1 MCPLESSDGPA
12 TTLCIL
18 TSFFVVVVSLT
29 SRIPSSK
36 LGGRKMLSSL
46 ALPQKLVPPMK
57 LEMLRTTM
65 PSGTIHILCQQN
77 DCLGGFKNKSSFCLQ
92 SVLYYCLHKKSLS
105 TTSNMDRQLL
115 RQKSHQKFSVL
126 KTKKLVFPEES
137 LFWHFNSHFV
147 TSVYAFITKIF

>member
-1 MCPLESSDGPA
+1 MTEFTSNLGRPTVIDCIFVLLVPFSIPRQKFWAGAMAPLNPPPTSDGPA

-18 TSFFVVVVSLT
+18 TSFFVVIVSLT

-65 PSGTIHILCQQN
+65 PSGTVHMLCQQK
-77 DCLGGFKNKSSFCLQ
+77 DCVGGFKNKSSFC
-92 SVLYYCLHKKSLS
+92 
-105 TTSNMDRQLL
+105 
-115 RQKSHQKFSVL
+115 
-126 KTKKLVFPEES
+126 
-137 LFWHFNSHFV
+137 
-147 TSVYAFITKIF
+147 